1 MDRLISQM
9 NPVKKLPISQP
20 VQRTGEGTDFPLT
33 IFVWKIAR
41 GQSVDSPV
49 PFGELGRHQEAR
61 RMRTDV
67 KKIGIIM
74 PSSAKGPNIPIHLLR
89 WDGRTR
95 CGKRIPSNHLEVE
108 AEGVQEFDS
117 TISYEQRRPDHYYLC
132 GTCAVGHVYRH

>member
-61 RMRTDV
+61 GW
-67 KKIGIIM
+67 KKGLSVFVTV
-74 PSSAKGPNIPIHLLR
+74 PNVHASAETIPAHINVRCQEKGFF
-89 WDGRTR
+89 TR
-95 CGKRIPSNHLEVE
+95 ILIR
-108 AEGVQEFDS
+108 
-117 TISYEQRRPDHYYLC
+117 
-132 GTCAVGHVYRH
+132 

>member
-33 IFVWKIAR
+33 IIVWKIAR

-61 RMRTDV
+61 RMTFKVGD
-67 KKIGIIM
+67 KIEIFKDPLTETRLEGEAVVVQIHHQDTTSMWASVRFRNEPM
-74 PSSAKGPNIPIHLLR
+74 PVLR
-89 WDGRTR
+89 KIKIKNT
-95 CGKRIPSNHLEVE
+95 
-108 AEGVQEFDS
+108 
-117 TISYEQRRPDHYYLC
+117 
-132 GTCAVGHVYRH
+132 